1 MKCEV
6 LVRKE
11 IEIKPGDKV
20 KLYNVYD
27 GYYGY
32 NREAITTIKKV
43 IESRNK
49 TYCLFN
55 GGYMYRPMTTYGITW
70 KKVD

>member
-1 MKCEV
+1 MKCNV

-20 KLYNVYD
+20 KLYGVYD
-27 GYYGY
+27 VY
-32 NREAITTIKKV
+32 NGVKREVITTIKKV

-49 TYCLFN
+49 TYCLFD